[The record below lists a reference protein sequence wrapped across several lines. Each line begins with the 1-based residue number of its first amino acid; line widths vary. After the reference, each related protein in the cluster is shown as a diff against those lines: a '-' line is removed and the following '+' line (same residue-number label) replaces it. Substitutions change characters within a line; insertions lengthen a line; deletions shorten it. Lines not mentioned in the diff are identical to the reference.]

1 MEQQEDDLD
10 ARIRGDLV
18 HNSLGKLFEQVFSLQ
33 EGDVRESIGA
43 KSLANSGQSL
53 QSMFGHILEYVAE
66 HAPWLERDD
75 ATAAQRRYDLIG
87 LSNKP
92 GSIGSHPQIQTHSL
106 HRVVLGTCCKLKW
119 GCTIPFQF
127 RWSGLWIGWRSCIRM
142 DEKCP

>member
-1 MEQQEDDLD
+1 MVSESTSKVAKMPTAGWLERRLNASRMEQQEDDLD

-87 LSNKP
+87 LSKQALARLARILGFRHTLSV
-92 GSIGSHPQIQTHSL
+92 GSPWEHVAS
-106 HRVVLGTCCKLKW
+106 
-119 GCTIPFQF
+119 
-127 RWSGLWIGWRSCIRM
+127 
-142 DEKCP
+142 